1 MPVPEH
7 TAPGQLT
14 GLQITLMLISR
25 ITLNTSFRMIYPLL
39 VFLAQDFAID
49 LQTVSLLVTMQVGVS
64 LLSPLGGV
72 LSDMRGERATMISAF
87 LIFCSG
93 TLCCMLAPSFA
104 LFLTGYALTGLG
116 AALYQPALQ
125 SYLSART
132 DYARR
137 GRVLGLIETSW
148 ALSALLG
155 VTLMTYVVQI
165 SGTRAAAFAI
175 LLSMGFLLLIG
186 TRMIVPAGRP
196 PFHGAHMPR
205 RWSGMIALSQRNVWG
220 VILLLTCLLWAIE
233 LIFVVYAGWLQ
244 ADFGATTEQLGFI
257 FGLLGFVELGGSG
270 GSALLTDRL
279 GKRRAVLLGLVA
291 LAIVQAVLPF
301 SAGNWTLFLPLFLLM
316 GLCFEFAL
324 ISTFPLLSEMVP
336 SMRGTVLALGLAA
349 MGIGRVS
356 GSLLGPFLWRTY
368 GFIVNGLLA
377 SGFVLLSVMIGLLLV
392 REEDQA

>member
-1 MPVPEH
+1 MIRGEQ
-7 TAPGQLT
+7 ADADQLT
-14 GLQITLMLISR
+14 GWQIMLMLISR
-25 ITLNTSFRMIYPLL
+25 FTLNTSFRMIYPLL
-39 VFLAQDFAID
+39 VFLAQDFAVD
-49 LQTVSLLVTMQVGVS
+49 LTTASLLVTMQVGVS
-64 LLSPLGGV
+64 LLSPLGGI
-72 LSDMRGERATMISAF
+72 LSDLRGERTTLMGALLF
-87 LIFCSG
+87 FCSG

-125 SYLSART
+125 SYISART

-165 SGTRAAAFAI
+165 SGTRAAAFAMLFGMGLLLMGGTHMI
-175 LLSMGFLLLIG
+175 LPADRTSPHVAHVPRCRAGMVALSRRSVWGAILLLIC
-186 TRMIVPAGRP
+186 ML
-196 PFHGAHMPR
+196 
-205 RWSGMIALSQRNVWG
+205 WS
-220 VILLLTCLLWAIE
+220 IE

-244 ADFGATTEQLGFI
+244 ADFGATTEQLGLI

-291 LAIVQAVLPF
+291 LAMAEAALPF
-301 SAGNWTLFLPLFLLM
+301 SAGKWPLFLPLFLLM
-316 GLCFEFAL
+316 GLCFEFTL

-336 SMRGTVLALGLAA
+336 LMRGTVLALGMAA
-349 MGIGRVS
+349 MGIGRVT
-356 GSLLGPFLWRTY
+356 GSLLGPFLWQNY
-368 GFIVNGLLA
+368 GFMVNGLLA
-377 SGFVLLSVMIGLLLV
+377 SGLMLLSVLIGLLLV
-392 REEDQA
+392 REEGR

>member
-1 MPVPEH
+1 MTIIEY
-7 TAPGQLT
+7 TDSDQLT
-14 GLQITLMLISR
+14 GWQIMLMLISR
-25 ITLNTSFRMIYPLL
+25 FTLNTSFRMIYPLL

-64 LLSPLGGV
+64 LLSPLGGM
-72 LSDMRGERATMISAF
+72 LSDMRGERTTMISA
-87 LIFCSG
+87 LLLFCSG

-125 SYLSART
+125 SYISART

-137 GRVLGLIETSW
+137 GRVLGLIEMSW

-155 VTLMTYVVQI
+155 VTLMTQVVQI

-175 LLSMGFLLLIG
+175 LLGMGLLLVIG
-186 TRMIVPAGRP
+186 TCMILPAGRSP
-196 PFHGAHMPR
+196 TDGAHMPR
-205 RWSGMIALSQRNVWG
+205 RWSGLVALSQRNVLG
-220 VILLLTCLLWAIE
+220 AILLLTCLLWAIE

-244 ADFGATTEQLGFI
+244 ADFGATTEQVGLI

-291 LAIVQAVLPF
+291 LAIVQAALPF

-336 SMRGTVLALGLAA
+336 SMRGTVLALGLSA
-349 MGIGRVS
+349 MGIGRVF
-356 GSLLGPFLWRTY
+356 GSLLGPFLWQNY
-368 GFIVNGLLA
+368 GFMVNGLLA
-377 SGFVLLSVMIGLLLV
+377 SGLVLLSVIIGLLLV
-392 REEDQA
+392 REEGR